1 MASTGTPGT
10 SLAAALTDFEEGS
23 AMSDILAG
31 HFGSVGF
38 EIPHYPMAR
47 AAGCPLAPART
58 NGIAA

>member
-1 MASTGTPGT
+1 
-10 SLAAALTDFEEGS
+10 
-23 AMSDILAG
+23 MSDILAG